1 MRCALVIPLK
11 AFALAKGRLAGVL
24 DDRRRVELARSC
36 AAAVVAAAGDWA
48 VYVVTASDDVA
59 EWATSVGART
69 VADPGGGLDPAIE
82 AGRHAAIADGADHV
96 VIAHGDL
103 PLARSL
109 AHVAVE
115 GTITL
120 VPDRRRDGTNVLSHP
135 TATVFTTA
143 YGPGSFERHLT
154 FAEQTGVPV
163 RVIDDAD
170 LALDLDT
177 AEDLAEWTNRTG
189 VPR

>member
-11 AFALAKGRLAGVL
+11 SFALAKGRLAGVL
-24 DDRRRVELARSC
+24 DDRRRVELARNC
-36 AAAVVAAAGDWA
+36 AAAVVAAAGDWP
-48 VYVVTASDDVA
+48 VFVVTASDDVA
-59 EWATSVGART
+59 EWARSVGART
-69 VADPGGGLDPAIE
+69 VADPGGGLDPAVA
-82 AGRHAAIADGADHV
+82 AGREAAVAEGADHV

-109 AHVAVE
+109 AHLALE
-115 GTITL
+115 DTITL

-135 TATVFTTA
+135 TAITVETA
-143 YGPGSFERHLT
+143 YGPGSFERHL
-154 FAEQTGVPV
+154 ALAGQIGIAV